1 MRGESVEQIVY
12 DVLCKH
18 GFTSENTLFAE
29 STCPDEINHD
39 DPEQDIGMLLAH
51 RWGEVFPMSGLAGLP
66 FCGKT
71 GWGAFTSHVPTDG
84 NIVILFA
91 PHIGISSEGKVGYIT
106 REGHKT
112 PSTACGAAIGA
123 YNFIKENPNGEIDD
137 NYLDCQMNC
146 IKTLLKPHMEKIE
159 TYDEK

>member
-1 MRGESVEQIVY
+1 
-12 DVLCKH
+12 
-18 GFTSENTLFAE
+18 
-29 STCPDEINHD
+29 
-39 DPEQDIGMLLAH
+39 
-51 RWGEVFPMSGLAGLP
+51 MSGLAGLP

-84 NIVILFA
+84 NIVVLFA

-106 REGHKT
+106 RCGHAT
-112 PSTACGAAIGA
+112 HSTACGAAIGA
-123 YNFIKENPNGEIDD
+123 YNFIKENPDAEIDD

-159 TYDEK
+159 TYEEKQVGIVFAMYEIINKFLNDIINDNW